1 MNWFNRIRSYFIDKW
16 WTPFDGFKPFGFW
29 NVTPRFNNYGDDLA
43 KLSVALSNPAL
54 LKVICLMADLGS
66 LGKIY
71 VYKDDKDYG
80 AHPALDRLRNPNPMQ
95 SQSQILWDYAL
106 WNALGTANLY
116 VDSDLVDKE
125 SNKMYFLMPQKMEYP
140 VELERK
146 ADYLVF
152 SKAKERELMDTKV
165 RYRYADGNYIEIPLS
180 KILILT
186 DLTNGTG
193 NWFKGNSKIDALTK
207 IISNS
212 EAALDSE
219 NINIRYAGKF
229 MVAGTQD
236 PKDVTALPL
245 SEGEKKDVEQKIDD
259 PGRQVTAVKSMIEI
273 KRFVEDMRR
282 LQLNEKYLAA
292 FFLIGNMYNI
302 PRDVLEAFTSSTF
315 ENQEKARGAMISYVL
330 QPKYDDLMNSLGD
343 KWGLTEQ
350 GLRLVISWDHLPFM
364 QVFEK
369 ERATTAKT
377 KAETFASLQKSGVSL
392 AEINEFL
399 DTNFTNVEKPK
410 PATTQPTA

>member
-1 MNWFNRIRSYFIDKW
+1 M
-16 WTPFDGFKPFGFW
+16 
-29 NVTPRFNNYGDDLA
+29 A